1 MKKRLIL
8 KVLGLLLL
16 LPMFSGCN
24 DTDDVAGIFTGKTWK
39 LTYITKAN
47 GHGWYNFPDIA
58 DESNVM
64 EYINGKKTFML
75 VFSGSVEDD
84 IIQGTFTGSGAINT
98 NGTWSANGKN
108 QEFGMKVKKEL
119 LSTAKTV
126 SPKRSWKGGE
136 KQILTKD
143 RTAGTCIFIIRLI
156 KKTSAWYSLQ
166 TKIRTE
172 TRWTRKRNNWNW
184 TNVTYVWQ
192 AYGRKTLIASVVR

>member
-84 IIQGTFTGSGAINT
+84 IIH
-98 NGTWSANGKN
+98 GTWSANGKN
-108 QEFGMKVKKEL
+108 QEFGMKVE
-119 LSTAKTV
+119 
-126 SPKRSWKGGE
+126 KGTP
-136 KQILTKD
+136 IDSKD
-143 RTAGTCIFIIRLI
+143 RIAEKILEGMRKANSYKGSDSRNL
-156 KKTSAWYSLQ
+156 YLYYQ
-166 TKIRTE
+166 TDKE
-172 TRWTRKRNNWNW
+172 DLCLVFAPN
-184 TNVTYVWQ
+184 
-192 AYGRKTLIASVVR
+192 

>member
-47 GHGWYNFPDIA
+47 GHGWYKFA
-58 DESNVM
+58 DVDDSNIM
-64 EYINGKKTFML
+64 EYADGKKTFML
-75 VFSGSVEDD
+75 VFSGTVEDD

-108 QEFGMKVKKEL
+108 QEFGMKVE
-119 LSTAKTV
+119 
-126 SPKRSWKGGE
+126 KGTPIDSKDRIAEKILEGMK

-143 RTAGTCIFIIRLI
+143 RTAGTYIFITRLI
-156 KKTSAWYSLQ
+156 KRTSVSYSLQ
-166 TKIRTE
+166 TKTRIE

-192 AYGRKTLIASVVR
+192 ASGRKTLIASAVR

>member
-108 QEFGMKVKKEL
+108 QEFGMKVE
-119 LSTAKTV
+119 
-126 SPKRSWKGGE
+126 KGTP
-136 KQILTKD
+136 IDSKD
-143 RTAGTCIFIIRLI
+143 RIAEKILEGMRKANSYKGSDSRNLYLYYQTDKEDLCLVFSSKLRLELKQDGHGKETIGTG
-156 KKTSAWYSLQ
+156 Q
-166 TKIRTE
+166 TLH
-172 TRWTRKRNNWNW
+172 
-184 TNVTYVWQ
+184 TY
-192 AYGRKTLIASVVR
+192 GKHMGGKLLLPAS

>member
-84 IIQGTFTGSGAINT
+84 IIQGTFTA
-98 NGTWSANGKN
+98 AV
-108 QEFGMKVKKEL
+108 Q
-119 LSTAKTV
+119 STPTEPGVRTV
-126 SPKRSWKGGE
+126 
-136 KQILTKD
+136 
-143 RTAGTCIFIIRLI
+143 
-156 KKTSAWYSLQ
+156 
-166 TKIRTE
+166 KIRSLE
-172 TRWTRKRNNWNW
+172 
-184 TNVTYVWQ
+184 
-192 AYGRKTLIASVVR
+192 

>member
-75 VFSGSVEDD
+75 VLR
-84 IIQGTFTGSGAINT
+84 QCRRRYNT
-98 NGTWSANGKN
+98 RYIHRQRCN
-108 QEFGMKVKKEL
+108 QH
-119 LSTAKTV
+119 
-126 SPKRSWKGGE
+126 
-136 KQILTKD
+136 Q
-143 RTAGTCIFIIRLI
+143 
-156 KKTSAWYSLQ
+156 
-166 TKIRTE
+166 
-172 TRWTRKRNNWNW
+172 RNLECE
-184 TNVTYVWQ
+184 
-192 AYGRKTLIASVVR
+192 R

>member
-108 QEFGMKVKKEL
+108 QEFGMKVE
-119 LSTAKTV
+119 
-126 SPKRSWKGGE
+126 KGTPIDSKDRIAE
-136 KQILTKD
+136 KILEGMRKANSYD

>member
-75 VFSGSVEDD
+75 GFFR
-84 IIQGTFTGSGAINT
+84 QCRRRYNT
-98 NGTWSANGKN
+98 RYIHRQRCN
-108 QEFGMKVKKEL
+108 QH
-119 LSTAKTV
+119 
-126 SPKRSWKGGE
+126 
-136 KQILTKD
+136 Q
-143 RTAGTCIFIIRLI
+143 
-156 KKTSAWYSLQ
+156 
-166 TKIRTE
+166 
-172 TRWTRKRNNWNW
+172 RNLECE
-184 TNVTYVWQ
+184 
-192 AYGRKTLIASVVR
+192 R

>member
-98 NGTWSANGKN
+98 NGTWSANCKN
-108 QEFGMKVKKEL
+108 QEFGMKVE
-119 LSTAKTV
+119 
-126 SPKRSWKGGE
+126 KGTP
-136 KQILTKD
+136 IDSKD
-143 RTAGTCIFIIRLI
+143 RIAEKILEGMRKANSYKGSDSRNL
-156 KKTSAWYSLQ
+156 YLYYQ
-166 TKIRTE
+166 TDKE
-172 TRWTRKRNNWNW
+172 DLCLVFAPN
-184 TNVTYVWQ
+184 
-192 AYGRKTLIASVVR
+192 

>member
-47 GHGWYNFPDIA
+47 GHGWYKFA
-58 DESNVM
+58 DVDDSNIM
-64 EYINGKKTFML
+64 EYADGKKTFML
-75 VFSGSVEDD
+75 VFSGTVEDD
-84 IIQGTFTGSGAINT
+84 IIQGTFTGSGAINA

-108 QEFGMKVKKEL
+108 QEFGMKVE
-119 LSTAKTV
+119 
-126 SPKRSWKGGE
+126 KG
-136 KQILTKD
+136 TP
-143 RTAGTCIFIIRLI
+143 IFITRLI
-156 KKTSAWYSLQ
+156 KRTSVSYSLQ
-166 TKIRTE
+166 TKTRIE

-192 AYGRKTLIASVVR
+192 ASGRKTLIASAVR